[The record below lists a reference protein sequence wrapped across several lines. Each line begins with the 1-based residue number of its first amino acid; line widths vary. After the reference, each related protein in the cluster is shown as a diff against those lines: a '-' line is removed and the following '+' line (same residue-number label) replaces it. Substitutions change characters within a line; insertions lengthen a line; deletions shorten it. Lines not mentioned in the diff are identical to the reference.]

1 MQNKILFV
9 IFLTFFAV
17 LSIIRAMSG
26 SLYYIAMAV
35 FNVFALLAMLLY
47 PRRIAVPFMFISAA
61 AMVFSFIYFILSLFA

>member
-26 SLYYIAMAV
+26 SPYYIAMAA
-35 FNVFALLAMLLY
+35 FNVFALLAVLLY
-47 PRRIAVPFMFISAA
+47 PRRIAVPLMFISVA
-61 AMVFSFIYFILSLFA
+61 AMIFSFIYFISTLFA

>member
-26 SLYYIAMAV
+26 SPYYIAMAV

-47 PRRIAVPFMFISAA
+47 PRRIAVPFMVISVA